1 MNTAILLSG
10 GTGTRIG
17 TQVPKQY
24 LRVGDKDRMMV
35 TYAMETLFGSMWVD
49 EVVIVADPSWQ
60 EEILKEAKNAGL
72 SLEKFRGFALPGRN
86 RQESVFHGME
96 KILELQEGGK
106 TDGDAGTE
114 KAVADTVLVHDAAR
128 PCLSDKL
135 LTAIYEA
142 LPGHE
147 GVMPAL
153 PMKDTV
159 YLSADGNHISE
170 LIDRSC
176 VYAGQAPELFLLK
189 PYFQANRALLPED
202 KIMRIN
208 GASEPAVMAGMDIAL
223 IPGDEKNFKVT
234 TKADLERLQQILEE
248 RK

>member
-1 MNTAILLSG
+1 MNYAILLSG

-60 EEILKEAKNAGL
+60 EEILKEAKTAGL
-72 SLEKFRGFALPGRN
+72 SLEKFRSFALPGRN

-159 YLSADGNHISE
+159 YLSVDGNHISE

>member
-1 MNTAILLSG
+1 MNYAILLSG

-35 TYAMETLFGSMWVD
+35 TYAMETLLGSMWVD

-60 EEILKEAKNAGL
+60 EEILKEAKTAGL

-96 KILELQEGGK
+96 KILELQEGGRS
-106 TDGDAGTE
+106 DGDAGTE

-135 LTAIYEA
+135 LTDVYEA

>member
-1 MNTAILLSG
+1 MNYAILLSG

-35 TYAMETLFGSMWVD
+35 TYAMETLLGSMWVD

-60 EEILKEAKNAGL
+60 EEILKEAKSAGL

-96 KILELQEGGK
+96 KILELQADGK

-159 YLSADGNHISE
+159 YLSADGKRISE